1 MIQLRTMV
9 DVADNTGAKQA
20 MVFNVYKGNTART
33 GKFRLKSAGVGDIVM
48 VTVKKAL
55 PNSDFSGGADRKDRS
70 KRRKARAV
78 VVRTRAP
85 MRRPDGSYVRF
96 DSNAVVLL
104 DEKNEPR
111 GRRIFGAVARELREK
126 NFMKII
132 SLAEE
137 VV

>member
-1 MIQLRTMV
+1 MIQLRSWV
-9 DVADNTGAKQA
+9 DVADNTGAKRA
-20 MVFNVYKGNTART
+20 VVFNVYKGSTSRAGKYRLKTARI
-33 GKFRLKSAGVGDIVM
+33 GDIVM

-55 PNSDFSGGADRKDRS
+55 PNSDFTGGVDRKDRS

-78 VVRTRAP
+78 VVRTKTP
-85 MRRPDGSYVRF
+85 TRRSDGSFVRF

-111 GRRIFGAVARELREK
+111 GTRIFGAVARELREK